1 MRCKPIAAV
10 IAAVALTAQAA
21 PTGWEASG
29 MKLSAAGQYLAA
41 ADVFRTAAIDS
52 TGKTTDEIAFQY
64 WAQST
69 PFMTNELPLD
79 FYNGNDNSTPD
90 PNWQSS
96 LTAAT
101 PRPAIAEIVRRARA
115 TRIVILNEAHVSPRD
130 RAFALQVARALRPL
144 GYTTLAAEAITMG
157 EAAAL
162 RRDGFAQLNTG
173 YYTRDP
179 VFASFLREGMAMGYR
194 PVGYDSPLPTWDQR
208 ESAAADN
215 LMREVFATDPGAK
228 LLLYVGHGH
237 IRESSRP
244 GKGDAVAARIKT
256 LTGVDPLTI
265 EQTTVTDRYP
275 HNRAAYD
282 TAAARIHEPSV
293 FFTNDQPLILGYKPG
308 DVDLQVIHPRRT
320 YRHGRPSWLATIGGK
335 PTPIPATLIPTTG
348 RRLVQAFA
356 AEAPTDA
363 VPLDQVLLTA
373 GQPVPQLMLPRTK
386 LRFATQNA
394 F

>member
-1 MRCKPIAAV
+1 
-10 IAAVALTAQAA
+10 
-21 PTGWEASG
+21 
-29 MKLSAAGQYLAA
+29 
-41 ADVFRTAAIDS
+41 
-52 TGKTTDEIAFQY
+52 
-64 WAQST
+64 
-69 PFMTNELPLD
+69 MTNELPLD
-79 FYNGNDNSTPD
+79 FYDSNDDSAPD
-90 PNWQSS
+90 PKWQVA
-96 LTAAT
+96 LAAAT

-144 GYTTLAAEAITMG
+144 GYTTLAAEAITMD

-162 RRDGFAQLNTG
+162 ERDGFARLDTG

-179 VFASFLREGMAMGYR
+179 VFAGFLREAIAIGYR
-194 PVGYDSPLPTWDQR
+194 PVGYDSPLPAWDQR
-208 ESAAADN
+208 EGTAAEN
-215 LMREVFATDPGAK
+215 LMRQVFAADPGAK

-237 IRESSRP
+237 IQESARP
-244 GKGDAVAARIKT
+244 GRGDAVAARIKR

-282 TAAARIHEPSV
+282 TAAARIREPSV

-320 YRHGRPSWLATIGGK
+320 YQHGRPSWLATLGGK
-335 PTPIPATLIPTTG
+335 PTPIPANLIPTAG

-363 VPLDQVLLTA
+363 VPLDQILLTA
-373 GQPVPQLMLPRTK
+373 GEPVPQLMVPKAK
-386 LRFATQNA
+386 LRFASQDA